1 MPRDFVKR
9 PDREFAAQVAQF
21 LARLASVKDELG
33 LPDDWEAQLL
43 AGHSAFVAAL
53 EAVDRARASLH
64 SAVQAKDALR
74 EQVEREWRG
83 LVRQLRAHP
92 DFGDAHAASLGL
104 PVRDRVRTP
113 IEPGAEVPTLEIQ
126 IQPLRLRSTSGKPM
140 QRAVG
145 AASLGGRR
153 QFGWCMRLYRL
164 ASRRPLQSRCTTL
177 PARPLR
183 RLSGS
188 CPARGSARTS
198 GIVARGRR
206 RVGRGAR
213 GQTLHGQQWR
223 GSRVY
228 FPAGGEQ

>member
-74 EQVEREWRG
+74 EQVEHEWRG

-126 IQPLRLRSTSGKPM
+126 IQPLRH
-140 QRAVG
+140 AVYFWQ
-145 AASLGGRR
+145 ADAEGGRR
-153 QFGWCMRLYRL
+153 GKPGWAEAVRLVYAVVSPGEPPPPAEQMHYL
-164 ASRRPLQSRCTTL
+164 ASATASPFIWELPSAWVGKDIWYRGAWETPRRARGAWSD
-177 PARPLR
+177 PAR
-183 RLSGS
+183 
-188 CPARGSARTS
+188 AT
-198 GIVARGRR
+198 VAG
-206 RVGRGAR
+206 
-213 GQTLHGQQWR
+213 
-223 GSRVY
+223 
-228 FPAGGEQ
+228 